1 MNHDLGSIE
10 SLIDT
15 HFDKNPLLRLPF
27 GVLFNFISELATM
40 QFIESGH
47 LDISFLNP
55 LTFVF
60 ERNLDLTPLSPKD
73 CRQRFG
79 EVEALHPALLDLMMC
94 ANLNIVFPFIHN
106 GIYTCQRLDAYT
118 WLVDYASDSARRA
131 ELVDSVL
138 SNLSTPII
146 PRFTVSGTREHW
158 VAVKR
163 RLDRRDAQN
172 VIKGTKYIQRI
183 YETMSHTYREADLV
197 PDAAFIELGFS
208 SAAAFR
214 QIRQAF
220 SAICYAYMQT
230 AMAVNEYCEQ
240 RNLSYEIKYGLAE
253 GLSMAVVAKQTI
265 KETVSRLTGA
275 SDSDFDKFGEFF
287 FESGEKRSTI
297 SKRSLPP
304 FWSLGD
310 DLYFCPCMAF
320 MSMSVR
326 NLLMTVQNH
335 PPFAEKYKFHGPISD
350 LFEPTLLRRAKHH
363 FEANGYEVVLEKKI
377 PGTEIDMLVYCAKS
391 NTLLTIQAKATL
403 YPEGAR
409 MVRNLD
415 RRIGEGIQQL
425 RKFDR
430 LDQSA
435 KVRII
440 NECFP
445 GVGDRQP
452 RQINGILTNAG
463 FGSCKSWDA
472 MQLEQ
477 IIATNCN
484 ILRHVLPLCADLTE
498 LVEQTEKYIERCLAL
513 VNHEVK
519 DKRFEIGNQ
528 TILQK
533 NLDFDIKQLY
543 LQNLM
548 GE

>member
-1 MNHDLGSIE
+1 MNHDLDSIE

-15 HFDKNPLLRLPF
+15 HFDQNPLLGLPF
-27 GVLFNFISELATM
+27 GVLFNFMSEMATN
-40 QFIESGH
+40 QFIERGQI
-47 LDISFLNP
+47 DIGFLNP

-60 ERNLDLTPLSPKD
+60 ERSLDLTPLSQKD
-73 CRQRFG
+73 CRQRIG
-79 EVEALHPALLDLMMC
+79 EVEALDPALLDLMKC

-106 GIYTCQRLDAYT
+106 GIYTFQRLDSHT

-146 PRFTVSGTREHW
+146 PHLTVPGTREHW

-172 VIKGTKYIQRI
+172 VIKGARYIQRI
-183 YETMSHTYREADLV
+183 YETMSYNYREADLV
-197 PDAAFIELGFS
+197 PDATFIELGFS

-220 SAICYAYMQT
+220 CAICYAYMQT
-230 AMAVNEYCEQ
+230 AVVVNRYCEQ
-240 RNLSYEIKYGLAE
+240 RNLSYEIEYRLAE
-253 GLSMAVVAKQTI
+253 GLSMAVVKKNTI
-265 KETVSRLTGA
+265 KETVSRLTGT

-310 DLYFCPCMAF
+310 DLYFCPAMALV
-320 MSMSVR
+320 SMSVR

-335 PPFAEKYKFHGPISD
+335 LPFAEKYKFHGPISD
-350 LFEPTLLRRAKHH
+350 LFEPTLLRRAKYH
-363 FEANGYEVVLEKKI
+363 FEAHSYEVVLEKKI
-377 PGTEIDMLVYCAKS
+377 PGTEIDMLVYCARS

-415 RRIGEGIQQL
+415 GRIGEGIQQL

-430 LDQSA
+430 MDQSA
-435 KVRII
+435 KARII

-472 MQLEQ
+472 MEREQ
-477 IIATNCN
+477 IMATNCN
-484 ILRHVLPLCADLTE
+484 ILRHVLPLCADLTA
-498 LVEQTEKYIERCLAL
+498 LIEQTKKYIERCLEL
-513 VNHEVK
+513 VDHEVK
-519 DKRFEIGNQ
+519 DKRFEIGDQ